1 MSINVKGRNR
11 VYSLGNL
18 GRFIAFG
25 ALTAGIW
32 FALGFVAGL
41 IITQPLPSFH
51 HVVAL
56 LLVFAFFAIAISW
69 ILVGRKI
76 VWPEIV
82 YIALLGPFNLWQPAH
97 FNLRQLRIVWV
108 SCMLLWLLLIFPPWQ
123 GYAFG
128 SGDKGVGK
136 PAFVGFYFFFSD
148 DYALAET
155 PYMFPEIS
163 WKMLG
168 ILSCCILLVAGIL
181 VYFMR
186 SKADSSVARLASR
199 HVKPR

>member
-11 VYSLGNL
+11 AYSLGNL

-25 ALTAGIW
+25 VLTVAIW
-32 FALGFVAGL
+32 FALGFVGGL

-76 VWPEIV
+76 VWPQIV
-82 YIALLGPFNLWQPAH
+82 YISLLGPFNFWQPAH

-108 SCMLLWLLLIFPPWQ
+108 SYMLLLLLLIFPPWQ

-136 PAFVGFYFFFSD
+136 PVFVGFHFLLSD
-148 DYALAET
+148 DYTILREA

-168 ILSCCILLVAGIL
+168 MLACCIVIVAGT
-181 VYFMR
+181 VVCFMR
-186 SKADSSVARLASR
+186 SKANP
-199 HVKPR
+199 HYWKF

>member
-18 GRFIAFG
+18 GCFIAFG
-25 ALTAGIW
+25 VLTVGIW
-32 FALGFVAGL
+32 FALVFVGGL

-56 LLVFAFFAIAISW
+56 VLVFALFAIAISW

-76 VWPEIV
+76 VWPQIV
-82 YIALLGPFNLWQPAH
+82 YISLLGPFNCWQPAH

-108 SCMLLWLLLIFPPWQ
+108 SCMLLWLLLVFPPWQ
-123 GYAFG
+123 AYAYT

-136 PAFVGFYFFFSD
+136 PAFVGFHFLLSD
-148 DYALAET
+148 DYTILREA
-155 PYMFPEIS
+155 PYMLPEIS

-168 ILSCCILLVAGIL
+168 TIACSIVIVAGTVVCI
-181 VYFMR
+181 MR
-186 SKADSSVARLASR
+186 SKANP
-199 HVKPR
+199 HYWKF